1 MTRVV
6 LVLAALL
13 GWVAYS
19 HATRRSGPA
28 RLFGRQPDA
37 FPFPT
42 EAAVKGID
50 LEDEA
55 SMKEWCAE
63 FDCTE
68 EQLRAAVHH
77 VGSGPAE
84 VRRHLARR
92 R

>member
-13 GWVAYS
+13 GWAAYS
-19 HATRRSGPA
+19 HATRRGGTA

-42 EAAVKGID
+42 RAAVQGID
-50 LEDEA
+50 LGDEA
-55 SMKEWCAE
+55 SIKEWCAE
-63 FDCTE
+63 FDCSE

-77 VGSGPAE
+77 VGSAAAE

>member
-13 GWVAYS
+13 GWAAYS
-19 HATRRSGPA
+19 QASRRGGRS

-42 EAAVKGID
+42 EATVKGID
-50 LEDEA
+50 LDDGA
-55 SMKEWCAE
+55 SIKEWCAE

-77 VGSGPAE
+77 VGSAPAE
-84 VRRHLARR
+84 VRRHLDRR